1 MVRVSLKNLKGS
13 KARTSWKDPQMLCS
27 KNQSEPADTW
37 LVFVE
42 GGATE
47 DDYHLSATNE

>member
-1 MVRVSLKNLKGS
+1 MVRVSLKNLTGS
-13 KARTSWKDPQMLCS
+13 KTRTSWKNPQMLCS

-47 DDYHLSATNE
+47 GDYRLSDTNE